1 MWTGCEG
8 RVKIST
14 LVDTNILIDVLGP
27 AEAPARHWSLAALK
41 QAFEEGTI
49 VFSAI
54 VWAELSKPSLGEE
67 TLARAFSWLEPL
79 REDFPFDAAF
89 SAGTAHMLYRMRG
102 GKRERTLPDFLIGA
116 HAAVAGHRL
125 LTRDAA
131 RYRSYFPGL
140 NIVSPE
146 TYAAENE

>member
-1 MWTGCEG
+1 M
-8 RVKIST
+8 KIST
-14 LVDTNILIDVLGP
+14 LIDTNILIDILGP
-27 AEAPARHWSLAALK
+27 VELESRRWSLAALK
-41 QAFEEGTI
+41 RTLDEGPI

-67 TLARAFSWLEPL
+67 ALSRAFSWLEPL

-89 SAGTAHMLYRMRG
+89 SAGAAHTLYRLRG

-116 HAAVAGHRL
+116 HAFVAGHRL
-125 LTRDAA
+125 LTRDAG

-140 NIVSPE
+140 NILSPE
-146 TYAAENE
+146 TYAQEDE